1 MRVLKSLLLVL
12 LVVGTLNSCKKDE
25 LKDVINTPSELP
37 TVLALNPSITDTT
50 AILFGEVTF
59 TDGDDSTI
67 RGLCWSESPNPTT
80 NDNFNIDDS
89 TGLGTYSFNVFNQIK
104 PNTTYYFRA
113 FAQNSVGKVYSEQEK
128 SFFLKGPAFFNSSG
142 CLECDKLAVGDKFEL
157 EGIEYTV
164 ADREMLD
171 KALANGEDL
180 TKFCT
185 SKVTDMN
192 LMFSGAS
199 AFNQDIGDWDVS
211 NVTDMLNMFV
221 NAIAFNRDIGNWD
234 VSSVTN
240 MMNMF
245 CGASAFN
252 QDIGKWNVSNVTNM
266 NGLFNMS
273 VPTSSAFNQDIGNW
287 DVRNVSD
294 MAFMFVENKS
304 FNQDIS
310 NWDVGNVTNMSHM
323 FYGAERFDQDL
334 SGWCV
339 KNITTIPMNFAYTG
353 GLSKSNYPVWGTCP

>member
-1 MRVLKSLLLVL
+1 MKSLLLTL

-80 NDNFNIDDS
+80 NDNFHVDDS

-157 EGIEYTV
+157 EGTEYTV

-185 SKVTDMN
+185 SKVDD
-192 LMFSGAS
+192 LSRIFLGANS
-199 AFNQDIGDWDVS
+199 FNQNISNWDVS
-211 NVTDMLNMFV
+211 NVTDMTSVFN
-221 NAIAFNRDIGNWD
+221 NAHAFNQDIGNWNVSNVTNMSTMFFGALAFNQNIGNWD
-234 VSSVTN
+234 VSSVIN
-240 MMNMF
+240 MRGMF
-245 CGASAFN
+245 GSA
-252 QDIGKWNVSNVTNM
+252 
-266 NGLFNMS
+266 
-273 VPTSSAFNQDIGNW
+273 SAFNQDIGNW
-287 DVRNVSD
+287 NVS
-294 MAFMFVENKS
+294 
-304 FNQDIS
+304 
-310 NWDVGNVTNMSHM
+310 NVTNMSTM
-323 FYGAERFDQDL
+323 F
-334 SGWCV
+334 
-339 KNITTIPMNFAYTG
+339 
-353 GLSKSNYPVWGTCP
+353 